1 MAVSKLILAYCA
13 GGAGLAFWVL
23 IRFPRLGPK
32 SIRGSTAAVIAAF
45 AVAAIVPSLLSAA
58 IGAGDRAG
66 AFVALLGL
74 VLPTLAGIFWSAAC
88 LLRAF
93 CGLLSGLR

>member
-1 MAVSKLILAYCA
+1 MAVSKLIFAYCA

-32 SIRGSTAAVIAAF
+32 SIPGATGAVIGAF
-45 AVAAIVPSLLSAA
+45 AVAAVVPSLLQAS
-58 IGAGDRAG
+58 IGAGNRAG
-66 AFVALLGL
+66 AFLGLVGL

-93 CGLLSGLR
+93 CNLLSGLR